1 MRALVVSHTARVD
14 NPDQFVFGL
23 LRHRPPDVR
32 AACVFLED
40 GPDVEAMR
48 RLGVDATAL
57 RAGRTRDVRRMAG
70 VIRALGLRIARLE
83 ADVVVAQTSKAQV
96 YAGTAAALRRVPAV
110 WFQSEMPGSSRG
122 MPGQGQWLQEVA
134 ARVPSRAVV
143 CTSDFVAREHRTRWP
158 RADVHRIYPGVR
170 ADGVAARRQ
179 EPGPTVRI
187 AVVGRLQRW
196 RRVELALDALALALR
211 DEPRL
216 RLVVVG
222 AARPDFDADYP
233 DQLRAQ
239 AAALGVEHAVEFL
252 GAVPDPSDR
261 IGEADVLLHVADR
274 EPFGQPVAEALLRG
288 VPAVVPPEGGPAE
301 VVRDGIDGF
310 VVDPTDAP
318 ALAAALVRLAR
329 DPGRRAAMGAA
340 GRERAYELFD
350 ARRTAAE
357 AWRLLEEV
365 VSGPPATPPDRAAAL

>member
-1 MRALVVSHTARVD
+1 VRALVVSHTARVD
-14 NPDQFVFGL
+14 NPDQFIFGL
-23 LRHRPPDVR
+23 LRYRPAEVR
-32 AACVFLED
+32 PVCVFLED
-40 GPDVEAMR
+40 GPDVQAML
-48 RLGVDATAL
+48 RLGVEATAL

-70 VIRALGLRIARLE
+70 VIRTLGGRIRRLG

-96 YAGTAAALRRVPAV
+96 YAGAAAALRRVPAV
-110 WFQSEMPGSSRG
+110 WFQSELPGSARG
-122 MPGQGQWLQEVA
+122 MPGQGQWLQQVA

-158 RADVHRIYPGVR
+158 GSPVHRIYPGVR
-170 ADGVAARRQ
+170 TEGIAAHRHQ
-179 EPGPTVRI
+179 PGGEVRV

-216 RLVVVG
+216 RLVIVG

-239 AAALGVEHAVEFL
+239 AASLGIEHAVEFL

-261 IGEADVLLHVADR
+261 IGEVDVLLHVADR
-274 EPFGQPVAEALLRG
+274 EPFGQPVVEALLRG
-288 VPAVVPPEGGPAE
+288 VPAVVPPDGGPAE
-301 VVRDGIDGF
+301 VVRDGVDGI

-318 ALAAALVRLAR
+318 ALAAALVQLAR
-329 DPGRRAAMGAA
+329 DPARRAAMGAA
-340 GRERAYELFD
+340 GRDRAQERFD
-350 ARRTAAE
+350 ARLTAAE
-357 AWRLLEEV
+357 TWRLLEEV
-365 VSGPPATPPDRAAAL
+365 VSGPPAAQRGAVAR